1 MNDEELEKLVASKVI
16 NKASAEKLR
25 QIKDLDQRLKEFDS
39 LFEIGEADIENYL
52 TYNNVTKDMLN
63 LDSIEAENLL
73 PKQSPAIQESTK
85 VDTSVKEK
93 EKPFMQLSQDLA
105 NLKGISL
112 EKAMQEMAGFPRA
125 SRANLKGDSF
135 PILGTIGDI
144 FSATGRAGAAAL
156 SDEPFL
162 ESMARIDA
170 NPYTQS
176 GEQRGFFPMF
186 LESMARDPS
195 MSVAPLTGAA
205 ALGAA
210 SKIKPLMKSIES
222 GSRLAKAGRAG
233 LAGAGATLADMTFE
247 QSTRPE
253 GFPMMTLG
261 DYGLGLGLGAG
272 LSALGGGIT
281 KPKPK
286 PGIEGELSTSQ
297 PLINEADNPYTI
309 SQITNGEAVADAQ
322 VPSLG
327 FGNVMDGEA
336 QVLEYSPFI
345 SSLDRQKNL
354 NKELKKIKED
364 AYIVDGKKISKKRVD
379 AVEPILRQDYFKKF
393 NPEFDIPAEE
403 YVKVATA
410 KMNPKLDSDAPRAIS
425 PLEFAV
431 EKQAKPAFTAYKK
444 NMNKLGKEI
453 GDIRR
458 ETLSSMEP
466 INVDDFIDAL
476 NNATDSEIVFKRSNS
491 MYGSADSYKGA
502 HSAPTDSYGSNGA
515 DLSEIFGDDIYGP
528 NAVRYFGSQGG
539 KIDNESVRIIQQMKK
554 NPDKPIKIYRA
565 VPKGKQK
572 NINQGDWVS
581 INKEY
586 AENHGIRHLDDNYD
600 IIEEFAYPG
609 EIVTEGDIHEWG
621 FNPDLSKPRP
631 KKLGGVNK
639 KQAIEN
645 IKNDIGADDLDEE
658 YLDSWINDEDVLYDI
673 QDMGFSTIKDVFD
686 SDNKEAMQKVYYELT
701 ASDLPTTK
709 AKFKKPLESKII
721 AVNRADG
728 EVIDDKDLMDIDWAN
743 KVKNSL
749 SNLKDEITGTKLS
762 FLKEKFNDL
771 ISPQPQGSQPIY
783 SKSDQKYIALYDAI
797 KDLTDGA
804 TSKTLGKEKGQRLK
818 EITAKYG
825 RMKNTVKDIGKQ
837 LGKSVYFRN
846 ERSGE
851 AVKDIEAQ
859 LEDYQEAFSK
869 GENAMKRILQS
880 QRAQGGKNN
889 WDEVKAETGYDVA
902 KAAAYALQAGL
913 DAGDHTASSLL
924 SNQQKTIQAIENIPT
939 NREGFKS
946 KAWEYV
952 KKPIAAG
959 VSKGKQAISPDENL
973 AIRALGDVQEAIT
986 PQEYLVPDFS
996 YIQDLYRVPEKGMR
1010 QDEER

>member
-1 MNDEELEKLVASKVI
+1 MEKSNIIYDDKTIDQLYDNRVIEE
-16 NKASAEKLR
+16 
-25 QIKDLDQRLKEFDS
+25 KEFLELVKIKEPSKRKEAFDS
-39 LFEIGEADIENYL
+39 M
-52 TYNNVTKDMLN
+52 VKDDRVDLYYF
-63 LDSIEAENLL
+63 DDLL
-73 PKQSPAIQESTK
+73 SKQSPAIQESTK
-85 VDTSVKEK
+85 VDTSIKEK
-93 EKPFMQLSQDLA
+93 RLTPLEVAQGLSQKDNIPLQD
-105 NLKGISL
+105 
-112 EKAMQEMAGFPRA
+112 AMQKVAGFPRA

-144 FSATGRAGAAAL
+144 LSATGRAGAAAL

-162 ESMARIDA
+162 ESMGRIDA

-176 GEQRGFFPMF
+176 GEQRGFLPMF
-186 LESMARDPS
+186 LESIARDPS

-309 SQITNGEAVADAQ
+309 SQITNGEVAADAQ

-327 FGNVMDGEA
+327 VGNVMDGEA

-345 SSLDRQKNL
+345 SPLDRQKNL

-364 AYIVDGKKISKKRVD
+364 ARIVDGKKISKKRLD

-431 EKQAKPAFTAYKK
+431 EKQATPAYEAYKK
-444 NMNKLGKEI
+444 NMNKLGEQIGKTRKDILPSIEPIKKDEFVEI
-453 GDIRR
+453 INNALDDDAIDMKYVTINEEKVLRPVYKDDPSSKVVAWDQNTKAIANLINDFSGDMIDGRDLRFFQSRLNKLIPEDPKSRQRIDTPETRGFINISKAIRNTIDEGIENFAGEAVAKNFR
-458 ETLSSMEP
+458 ET
-466 INVDDFIDAL
+466 
-476 NNATDSEIVFKRSNS
+476 R
-491 MYGSADSYKGA
+491 
-502 HSAPTDSYGSNGA
+502 
-515 DLSEIFGDDIYGP
+515 
-528 NAVRYFGSQGG
+528 
-539 KIDNESVRIIQQMKK
+539 
-554 NPDKPIKIYRA
+554 
-565 VPKGKQK
+565 
-572 NINQGDWVS
+572 
-581 INKEY
+581 
-586 AENHGIRHLDDNYD
+586 
-600 IIEEFAYPG
+600 
-609 EIVTEGDIHEWG
+609 
-621 FNPDLSKPRP
+621 
-631 KKLGGVNK
+631 
-639 KQAIEN
+639 
-645 IKNDIGADDLDEE
+645 
-658 YLDSWINDEDVLYDI
+658 
-673 QDMGFSTIKDVFD
+673 
-686 SDNKEAMQKVYYELT
+686 
-701 ASDLPTTK
+701 
-709 AKFKKPLESKII
+709 
-721 AVNRADG
+721 
-728 EVIDDKDLMDIDWAN
+728 
-743 KVKNSL
+743 
-749 SNLKDEITGTKLS
+749 
-762 FLKEKFNDL
+762 
-771 ISPQPQGSQPIY
+771 
-783 SKSDQKYIALYDAI
+783 
-797 KDLTDGA
+797 
-804 TSKTLGKEKGQRLK
+804 
-818 EITAKYG
+818 AKYA
-825 RMKNTVKDIGKQ
+825 RMKETAKDIGSQ

-846 ERSGE
+846 KGGTD
-851 AVKDIEAQ
+851 VLNDIDTPLAEQ
-859 LEDYQEAFSK
+859 LQDYEKAYTK
-869 GENAMKRILQS
+869 GENAMKRIIQS

-924 SNQQKTIQAIENIPT
+924 SNQKETIQAIKNIPT

-946 KAWEYV
+946 KAWDYV

-959 VSKGKQAISPDENL
+959 VSKGRQAISPDENL

-986 PQEYLVPDFS
+986 PQEYLAPDFS
-996 YIQDLYRVPEKGMR
+996 YIQDLYRVPAKGFP
-1010 QDEER
+1010 QEEEL

>member
-16 NKASAEKLR
+16 KKASAEKLR

-63 LDSIEAENLL
+63 LDSIESANLIPNVVAEPDKTRAEPN
-73 PKQSPAIQESTK
+73 I
-85 VDTSVKEK
+85 KEK
-93 EKPFMQLSQDLA
+93 RLTPLEVAQASSKKFGTDLETEMQTT
-105 NLKGISL
+105 
-112 EKAMQEMAGFPRA
+112 AGFPRV
-125 SRANLKGDSF
+125 SREFLKGNNF
-135 PILGTIGDI
+135 PIWSFVGDLA
-144 FSATGRAGAAAL
+144 SAAGRAGSAAF
-156 SDEPFL
+156 SDKPFL
-162 ESMARIDA
+162 ESMAEIDPD
-170 NPYTQS
+170 PYTQS

-205 ALGAA
+205 ALNAA

-233 LAGAGATLADMTFE
+233 LAGAGATLADMAFE

-272 LSALGGGIT
+272 LGALGGGIT

-322 VPSLG
+322 VPSVG

-345 SSLDRQKNL
+345 SPLDRQKNL

-431 EKQAKPAFTAYKK
+431 QKQATPAYEAYKN
-444 NMNKLGKEI
+444 NMNKLGEQIGKIRKELLPSI
-453 GDIRR
+453 EPIKKDKFVEIINNALDDDAIDMKYVDIDGEQVLRPVHKDDPSLKVLSWDQNTKAIADLINDLSDDMIDGRDMRLFQSRLNKLIPEDPKSRQRINTPETRGFINISKAIRNTIDEGIENFAGEAVAKNFR
-458 ETLSSMEP
+458 ET
-466 INVDDFIDAL
+466 
-476 NNATDSEIVFKRSNS
+476 R
-491 MYGSADSYKGA
+491 
-502 HSAPTDSYGSNGA
+502 
-515 DLSEIFGDDIYGP
+515 
-528 NAVRYFGSQGG
+528 
-539 KIDNESVRIIQQMKK
+539 
-554 NPDKPIKIYRA
+554 
-565 VPKGKQK
+565 
-572 NINQGDWVS
+572 
-581 INKEY
+581 
-586 AENHGIRHLDDNYD
+586 
-600 IIEEFAYPG
+600 
-609 EIVTEGDIHEWG
+609 
-621 FNPDLSKPRP
+621 
-631 KKLGGVNK
+631 
-639 KQAIEN
+639 
-645 IKNDIGADDLDEE
+645 
-658 YLDSWINDEDVLYDI
+658 
-673 QDMGFSTIKDVFD
+673 
-686 SDNKEAMQKVYYELT
+686 
-701 ASDLPTTK
+701 
-709 AKFKKPLESKII
+709 
-721 AVNRADG
+721 
-728 EVIDDKDLMDIDWAN
+728 
-743 KVKNSL
+743 
-749 SNLKDEITGTKLS
+749 
-762 FLKEKFNDL
+762 
-771 ISPQPQGSQPIY
+771 
-783 SKSDQKYIALYDAI
+783 
-797 KDLTDGA
+797 
-804 TSKTLGKEKGQRLK
+804 
-818 EITAKYG
+818 AKYG
-825 RMKNTVKDIGKQ
+825 NMAKTVEDIGSQ

-846 ERSGE
+846 TGG
-851 AVKDIEAQ
+851 VDVVNDINTPLAEQ
-859 LEDYQEAFSK
+859 LQDYEKAYTK
-869 GENAMKRILQS
+869 GENAMKRIIQS
-880 QRAQGGKNN
+880 QRAGGGKNN
-889 WDEVKAETGYDVA
+889 WDEVRTETGYDVA

-924 SNQQKTIQAIENIPT
+924 SNQQKTIQAIENMPT

-946 KAWEYV
+946 TAWNYV

-959 VSKGKQAISPDENL
+959 VSKGRQAISPDENL